1 MKLNCKNDLLL
12 SFLLFMI
19 TLSLVGQNLI
29 RQPYLQTVW
38 KDSVS
43 VIWKTDTTAKNC
55 ELRYHYL
62 EKKRSFVF
70 WKRQVKK
77 VATKSGKLIPHAG
90 EILNEVVLK
99 SLKPDTKYHYEIY
112 SNGKR
117 LASGNDYYFV
127 TAPRKKGKRFSFFA
141 LGDIGA
147 TKNQSFADKTANQ
160 INELSVRPDFGL
172 GLGDIVYP
180 KGESKV
186 YDDQLFEPFENVFK
200 NIPFYPVLG
209 NHDWLSQPDDNF
221 EKEWRLP
228 NNEHYFDFEYS
239 NAYFIGLDSRDGN
252 FYDLDSQTKWLK
264 NKLIRAQ
271 ENYDWIIVYLHHNG
285 KSCTYKPD
293 YSHVVK
299 LYEVFSK
306 YNVDLV
312 LNGHAHTYERL
323 KPFDAFGNVA
333 IETQDEK
340 YHNLKEAF
348 ISVTVGAGGKLNKK
362 WHPDT
367 KNIKNCTDGNIVAHA
382 QHVGSFSIIEIIGK
396 KLIFKGVNSFTG
408 EEFDKFEITK

>member
-1 MKLNCKNDLLL
+1 MKLNCKNEILL
-12 SFLLFMI
+12 SFLLFLA

-38 KDSVS
+38 RDSVS
-43 VIWKTDTTAKNC
+43 VIWKTDTIAKNC
-55 ELRYHYL
+55 ELRYHYI

-77 VATKSGKLIPHAG
+77 VAAKSGKLIQHAG

-99 SLKPDTKYHYEIY
+99 NLKPNTKYHYEIY
-112 SNGKR
+112 SNGKQ
-117 LASGNDYYFV
+117 LASGNDYYFI
-127 TAPRKKGKRFSFFA
+127 TAPRKNGKRFSFFA

-147 TKNQSFADKTANQ
+147 TKKQSFADKTANQ
-160 INELSVRPDFGL
+160 INKLIVRPDFGL

-186 YDDQLFEPFENVFK
+186 YDDQLFKPFENVFK

-252 FYDLDSQTKWLK
+252 FYDLDNQTEWLK

-299 LYEVFSK
+299 MYEIFSK

-333 IETQDEK
+333 IETKDEK
-340 YHNLKEAF
+340 YHNLKESF
-348 ISVTVGAGGKLNKK
+348 ISVTVGAGGKINKK
-362 WHPDT
+362 WHPNI
-367 KNIKNCTDGNIVAHA
+367 KNIKNCTDGNIVAHTE
-382 QHVGSFSIIEIIGK
+382 HVGSFSIIEIIGK
-396 KLIFKGVNSFTG
+396 KLIFKAINSFTG
-408 EEFDKFEITK
+408 KEFDKFEITK